1 MNHEA
6 PTAIGKKTAALGPR
20 SVQGTVVRRP
30 ERTASV
36 QSYVPELVKG
46 IGQTLGYF
54 FRNTKDMV
62 LGTRNDPVL
71 ESISDGINTI
81 SYPEQRRPY
90 AERFRGVHRLTQRS
104 DGSPRCV
111 ACLCC
116 STACPA
122 QCIHIEAGDYTGQG
136 GGIGQ
141 GDDKRSGYEKFPKRF
156 VIDEL
161 RCIFCGYCVEAC
173 PCDAIRMD
181 TGIHPS
187 PYDSRDQFI
196 YEKDLLLSIPGR
208 QGEHETE
215 NPRVEP
221 GEPGHPGVAREQHH

>member
-1 MNHEA
+1 ME
-6 PTAIGKKTAALGPR
+6 PITRKGGGIIGKKVP
-20 SVQGTVVRRP
+20 RP
-30 ERTASV
+30 ERTPTV
-36 QSYVPELVKG
+36 QAYLPEAAKG
-46 IGQTLGYF
+46 MGVLMRHF
-54 FRNTKDMV
+54 FKNTKEWV
-62 LGTRNDPVL
+62 FGQKLDPVL
-71 ESISDGINTI
+71 EALDDGINTI
-81 SYPEQRRPY
+81 SYPEQKRPY
-90 AERFRGVHRLTQRS
+90 PLRMRGVHRLTTRE

-122 QCIHIEAGDYTGQG
+122 QCIYIEPAEYPEG
-136 GGIGQ
+136 
-141 GDDKRSGYEKFPKRF
+141 DKRHGYERYPAKF

-181 TGIHPS
+181 TGMHAP

-196 YEKDLLLSIPGR
+196 YDKDMLLSFAGR
-208 QGEHETE
+208 KGDHESE

-221 GEPGHPGVAREQHH
+221 PDPGFVGIARLKNH

>member
-1 MNHEA
+1 MSESRTVSTPKGA
-6 PTAIGKKTAALGPR
+6 PLGPR
-20 SVQGTVVRRP
+20 HVQGTPLKRP
-30 ERTASV
+30 ERTPAV
-36 QSYVPELVKG
+36 QSYIPELLKG
-46 IGQTLGYF
+46 LGITIGAAI
-54 FRNTKDMV
+54 RNTKEMA
-62 LGTRNDPVL
+62 LGTRPDPVL
-71 ESISDGINTI
+71 ESINDGINTI

-90 AERFRGVHRLTQRS
+90 PERFRGVHRLTQRD

-122 QCIHIEAGDYTGQG
+122 QCIHIEAGDY
-136 GGIGQ
+136 Q
-141 GDDKRSGYEKFPKRF
+141 GDQKRAGYEKFPKRF

-161 RCIFCGYCVEAC
+161 RCIFCGFCVEAC

-181 TGIHPS
+181 TGMHPA

-208 QGEHETE
+208 DGGHNTE

-221 GEPGHPGVAREQHH
+221 GETDFAGIARLGHH